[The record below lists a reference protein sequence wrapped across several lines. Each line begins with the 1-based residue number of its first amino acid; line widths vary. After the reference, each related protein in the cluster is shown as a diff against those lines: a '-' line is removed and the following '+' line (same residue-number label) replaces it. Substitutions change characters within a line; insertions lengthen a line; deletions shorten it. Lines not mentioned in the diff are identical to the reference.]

1 LVAFG
6 SQDVREECESM
17 LTIGRSKRALVALLA
32 VVLGG
37 TQFVAPQDAEG
48 APPAAVIRTPAG
60 EYQPAKESGF
70 MAWERNTAARPSH
83 FDVYGRIGRGRA
95 FKVNA
100 PGTNAANGG
109 ISGGRLV
116 YQQFNRRRSDLK
128 FYSFAS
134 RRRSNPP
141 RGVNTRSWE
150 YWPSMSGKWLLFGRE
165 SLQSRARTI
174 VLYNLESR
182 ASRRLARTKSAKLT
196 LVPGQ
201 VNGKFAVWA
210 KCSPKRCN
218 VLRYNIVTRK
228 KLRVPNR
235 GGSQYAPSVSR
246 DGTVHFAR
254 AGSPR
259 CGSKVRLMRFKPG
272 RGSTRVASLSDRVN
286 IGDTYSYTDQF
297 GNAEVLYDRYACG
310 RKAASD
316 LFSVAFPRMVKLST
330 SVDGDGRVTGAPGGL
345 DCSATCSKQLRAGTR
360 VTLQAQ
366 PTAGGSRFIG
376 WGGACSGTGP
386 CTVTLDRAKS
396 VTARFQTDFGLSVSK
411 QGPGAGNV
419 SGSGISC
426 GNECSAV
433 FAAGTEVVL
442 EADADPG
449 SVFLRWEGAC
459 TNTDPT
465 CEVVVDAAKN
475 VVAVFGLVQTFDLQ
489 VTTEGPGSVAS
500 SPGGIDCPNDCTQPF
515 VAGTVVSLQ
524 ANAAVGS
531 TFAGWSGS
539 CSGTNPTCSVT
550 MEASRSATARFE
562 AVVPPP

>member
-1 LVAFG
+1 
-6 SQDVREECESM
+6 
-17 LTIGRSKRALVALLA
+17 
-32 VVLGG
+32 
-37 TQFVAPQDAEG
+37 
-48 APPAAVIRTPAG
+48 
-60 EYQPAKESGF
+60 
-70 MAWERNTAARPSH
+70 
-83 FDVYGRIGRGRA
+83 IGRGRA

-116 YQQFNRRRSDLK
+116 YQQFKGRRSDLK
-128 FYSFAS
+128 LYSFAS
-134 RRRSNPP
+134 RRRSTPP

-165 SLQSRARTI
+165 SLKSGARSI
-174 VLYNLESR
+174 VLYNLETR
-182 ASRRLARTKSAKLT
+182 TSRRLARTKARKVSLA
-196 LVPGQ
+196 PGQ
-201 VNGKFAVWA
+201 VNGTFAVWA

-218 VLRYNIVTRK
+218 VLRYNIATRK
-228 KLRVPNR
+228 KLKVPNS
-235 GGSQYAPSVSR
+235 GVTQYAPSVTR
-246 DGTVHFAR
+246 DGAVHFAR

-259 CGSKVRLMRFKPG
+259 CGSNVRLMRFKPG
-272 RGSTRVASLSDRVN
+272 RGATRVDSLPRNVN

-297 GNAEVLYDRYACG
+297 GNAEVLYDRFGCG

-330 SVDGDGRVTGAPGGL
+330 SVAGDGRVTGSPGGL

-366 PTAGGSRFIG
+366 PTAGGSRFVG

-396 VTARFQTDFGLSVSK
+396 VTARFQTDFGLTVSK
-411 QGPGAGNV
+411 EGLGAGNV
-419 SGSGISC
+419 TGSGISC

-433 FAAGTEVVL
+433 FPAGTQVVL

-459 TNTDPT
+459 TNTGPT
-465 CEVVVDAAKN
+465 CEVVMDAAKN
-475 VVAVFGLVQTFDLQ
+475 VVAVFGLVPTFDLQ
-489 VTTEGPGSVAS
+489 VSTEGAGSVVS
-500 SPGGIDCPNDCTQPF
+500 SPGGIDCPTDCGHSFSDGTQ
-515 VAGTVVSLQ
+515 VTLQ

-531 TFAGWSGS
+531 TFAGWGGS
-539 CSGTNPTCSVT
+539 CSGTSPSCSVT
-550 MEASRSATARFE
+550 MDAAKSATARFE
-562 AVVPPP
+562 AVVPLP